1 MKAWKSILEVESKVN
16 RLIMIGKIFD
26 NNNKMY
32 ELIANQIKL
41 LEKYEDDFKDIM
53 PVKDYIDGYEKM
65 LNIVGLTASKFNDEW
80 DDEVDRKS

>member
-1 MKAWKSILEVESKVN
+1 
-16 RLIMIGKIFD
+16 MIGKIFD